1 VDNPGTNKRR
11 ASSTLPRHSSKGVI
25 DLATA
30 HGNEDATAYVAS
42 LELASRLS
50 SVFGCRSIHAKPAG
64 CAGREGIMEEL
75 IARLVANVGIDREA
89 AEKSVGIILEFL
101 RKEGPADK
109 VQALIDSL
117 PGAEA
122 LIAAQESTGGG
133 LFSMGGLMGAGSKMM
148 AAGLSM
154 GEVQAVSR
162 ETLAFAREKA
172 GEDTVGEIVGAIPGL
187 SQFI

>member
-1 VDNPGTNKRR
+1 
-11 ASSTLPRHSSKGVI
+11 
-25 DLATA
+25 
-30 HGNEDATAYVAS
+30 
-42 LELASRLS
+42 
-50 SVFGCRSIHAKPAG
+50 
-64 CAGREGIMEEL
+64 MEEL
-75 IARLVANVGIDREA
+75 IARLVATAGIDREA

-109 VQALIDSL
+109 VQALIDQL

-122 LIAAQESTGGG
+122 LIKAQEAAGGG
-133 LFSMGGLMGAGSKMM
+133 LFSMGGIMGAGSKMM

-154 GEVQAVSR
+154 GQVQTVSR